1 MSACIARCA
10 QQDVD
15 AKLHVWEAAG
25 HGGVLGMAPEDAD
38 RYAELRRFA
47 ERHWT
52 AATEIIDSARPEKT
66 WRPPPR
72 PRNSGTLPCTYE
84 SGCRDLNPG
93 PSVPQTDALTKL
105 RHSPF
110 HGSRR
115 AGQCR

>member
-1 MSACIARCA
+1 MHRALRAA
-10 QQDVD
+10 GVD

-66 WRPPPR
+66 WRPPR
-72 PRNSGTLPCTYE
+72 AHAI
-84 SGCRDLNPG
+84 
-93 PSVPQTDALTKL
+93 QAL
-105 RHSPF
+105 
-110 HGSRR
+110 
-115 AGQCR
+115 